1 MTHWRFNTEYVWK
14 QHQGLNN
21 PRPLHQFCNK
31 FKMSHQ
37 KTIQESFCP
46 TVTVLLSQPVQWIV
60 QKQTTKFNCEQQSLQ
75 NVENCSQIIKFSTR
89 FSREHVVMLSLQSSE
104 RFLCSAKY
112 RAAMHIVRAFLSR
125 DFRTNTKA
133 CLNTREFFCAYR
145 GSLSDTEISST
156 NGKQM
161 KKREMIDKTSERNT
175 TNVQSIQTS
184 WLHDHTWLCF
194 KNGAVCGH
202 FCCKLKANPFGSAVV
217 KTFQHQLVR
226 GKDQG
231 AVHEAMRDTFNK
243 QQHHV
248 MRG

>member
-1 MTHWRFNTEYVWK
+1 
-14 QHQGLNN
+14 
-21 PRPLHQFCNK
+21 
-31 FKMSHQ
+31 
-37 KTIQESFCP
+37 
-46 TVTVLLSQPVQWIV
+46 
-60 QKQTTKFNCEQQSLQ
+60 
-75 NVENCSQIIKFSTR
+75 
-89 FSREHVVMLSLQSSE
+89 MLSLQSSE

-112 RAAMHIVRAFLSR
+112 GAAKHIVRAFLSR

-133 CLNTREFFCAYR
+133 CLNTRDFFCASS
-145 GSLSDTEISST
+145 GSLSESRVLENDTEISST
-156 NGKQM
+156 NGEQM
-161 KKREMIDKTSERNT
+161 KKKEVMDKTSERNT

-202 FCCKLKANPFGSAVV
+202 FCCKLKANAFGSAVV